1 MFYVVLLITVALC
14 AIAAVLSAVE
24 TAVMV
29 LPPGRVHRLV
39 EAEARGADE
48 LDRLAA
54 RPYRLRA
61 ASALAFG
68 LACASAALFGVVAG
82 GLLPDIGGL
91 LAQVVAVVVFVL
103 VTFSLVG
110 ALPRALAVANPER
123 VGLDAALPARLASAV
138 LYPVARVLRRP
149 VDVDRAGCERRA
161 SRIGVG
167 DGCGVPLGRC
177 RRGDRARGGGGGT
190 PRSRLRLRREGRTRG
205 HGAANGRRRTAR
217 HRHHR

>member
-1 MFYVVLLITVALC
+1 
-14 AIAAVLSAVE
+14 
-24 TAVMV
+24 MV

-103 VTFSLVG
+103 VTFALVG
-110 ALPRALAVANPER
+110 ALPRTLAVANPER

-138 LYPVARVLRRP
+138 LYPVARVFGAP
-149 VDVDRAGCERRA
+149 WTWIVQVASGERAA
-161 SRIGVG
+161 SAWATAAEYRSADADEATGREEAEEALLEAVS
-167 DGCGVPLGRC
+167 DFAEKVAREVMVPTNGC
-177 RRGDRARGGGGGT
+177 RRIA
-190 PRSRLRLRREGRTRG
+190 
-205 HGAANGRRRTAR
+205 
-217 HRHHR
+217 